1 METETVA
8 FDYEKYIRPK
18 TFPHIWCPGCGNGVV
33 VKAMVRAIDRMGWS
47 KDEVVVVSG
56 IGCSSRTSGYLDFN
70 TLHTTHGRAIAFAT
84 GIKVANPSLHVIV
97 VTGDG
102 DALAIGGNHLIHAAR
117 RNMDLTVVLFN
128 NQIYAMTGG
137 QYSPATPEGKMAST
151 APYGQIEPNFNIVR
165 LSEAAGATF
174 VARSTIFHVRQLEEQ
189 IFKALNKSG
198 FSLVEAVTSCP
209 TVFGR
214 RNRMPDPVAYFEY
227 YKKNAISVEKASKM
241 KEAELTDKIITGVFV
256 DREEMGYIERCSR
269 LRERAKESLEKRYIR
284 GSSPRG
290 EVGN

>member
-1 METETVA
+1 MA
-8 FDYEKYIRPK
+8 FNYEAYIRPE
-18 TFPHIWCPGCGNGVV
+18 TFPHIWCPGCGNGIV
-33 VKAMVRAIDRMGWS
+33 VKAMIRAIHRMGWS
-47 KDEVVVVSG
+47 KDDVVVVSG

-84 GIKVANPSLHVIV
+84 GVKIAKPSLHVIV

-117 RNMDLTVVLFN
+117 RNMDLTVLLFN

-137 QYSPATPEGKMAST
+137 QYSPATPEEKMAST
-151 APYGQIEPNFNIVR
+151 APYGQIEPNFDIVK
-165 LSEAAGATF
+165 LAEGAGASF
-174 VARSTIFHVRQLEEQ
+174 VARSTVFHALKLEEY

-198 FSLVEAVTSCP
+198 FSLIEAVTNCP

-214 RNRMPDPVAYFEY
+214 RNRMPNPVTFHEY
-227 YKKNAISVEKASKM
+227 YKQNSVPVERASGM
-241 KEAELTDKIITGVFV
+241 TSEELSDKIITGVFV
-256 DREEMGYIERCSR
+256 DRTVMGYVERSGK
-269 LRERAKESLEKRYIR
+269 LAERARESLERRYIK
-284 GSSPRG
+284 GSGPRG

>member
-1 METETVA
+1 MA
-8 FDYEKYIRPK
+8 FNYEFYIRPK
-18 TFPHIWCPGCGNGVV
+18 TFPHIWCPGCGNGIV
-33 VKAMVRAIDRMGWS
+33 VKALIRAIHRMGWS
-47 KDEVVVVSG
+47 RDEVVVVSG

-84 GIKVANPSLHVIV
+84 GIKIAKTSLHVIV

-117 RNMDLTVVLFN
+117 RNMDLTIVLFN

-137 QYSPATPEGKMAST
+137 QYSPTTPEEKMAST
-151 APYGQIEPNFNIVR
+151 APYGQMEPNFDIMR
-165 LSEAAGATF
+165 LVEAAGANYA
-174 VARSTIFHVRQLEEQ
+174 ARSTVFHTVQLEEY

-198 FSLVEAVTSCP
+198 FSLVEAVTNCP

-214 RNRMPDPVAYFEY
+214 RNQMPNPVTFHEF
-227 YKKNAISVEKASKM
+227 YKQNSIPVEKAARM
-241 KEAELTDKIITGVFV
+241 TEEELKNKIITGIFV
-256 DREEMGYIERCSR
+256 DRTNRGYMEREAQ
-269 LRERAKESLEKRYIR
+269 LAVRARQSLERRYIR
-284 GSSPRG
+284 GSGPRG

>member
-1 METETVA
+1 MAFNYET
-8 FDYEKYIRPK
+8 YIRPE
-18 TFPHIWCPGCGNGVV
+18 TFPHIWCPGCGNGIV
-33 VKAMVRAIDRMGWS
+33 VKAMIRAIHKMGWS

-84 GIKVANPSLHVIV
+84 GIKVAKPSLHVIV

-151 APYGQIEPNFNIVR
+151 APYGQIEPNFDIAR
-165 LSEAAGATF
+165 LAEGAGATF
-174 VARSTIFHVRQLEEQ
+174 VARSTVYHALKLEDY
-189 IFKALNKSG
+189 IYKALGRSG
-198 FSLVEAVTSCP
+198 FSLIEAATDCP

-214 RNRMPDPVAYFEY
+214 RNRMPNPVSFLDH
-227 YKKNAISVEKASKM
+227 YKKNSVPIEKAKRM
-241 KEAELTDKIITGVFV
+241 TDEELSGKIVTGIFV
-256 DREEMGYIERCSR
+256 DRTETGYMERAAR
-269 LRERAKESLEKRYIR
+269 LRERARESMERRYIS
-284 GSSPRG
+284 GSGPRG